1 MRSGA
6 HLRRSAPWGPHGGP
20 HAPWGAVWPGPELHA
35 IFFAIWAGS
44 SCEEILS
51 QFGLIWSQFG
61 SQKNCENFLSSI
73 SLRPFRDLPPPLV
86 LELALAPRRPRKAC
100 PHRSEMRG
108 TRRADMCE
116 LVRFQAA
123 HKLRL
128 AGHDE
133 LCLAVMTAHL
143 HPSAIHNPGGLP
155 RCVPCPCPVRTPHV
169 LCACRSALI
178 VAGPTR
184 LPAHARPKAR
194 RL

>member
-1 MRSGA
+1 MYAVFGSDLPRRRGNCLTFLPHPLA
-6 HLRRSAPWGPHGGP
+6 LARVACNFFRNLGRVQLRRNSD
-20 HAPWGAVWPGPELHA
+20 
-35 IFFAIWAGS
+35 AIWADLVA
-44 SCEEILS
+44 IWVTKKLRKLS
-51 QFGLIWSQFG
+51 FFDFS
-61 SQKNCENFLSSI
+61 
-73 SLRPFRDLPPPLV
+73 RPFRDLPPLV

-116 LVRFQAA
+116 LVRLQAA